1 MIAPTAI
8 LSLFFCTGNET
19 ESLDDGRRLMRLAG
33 LLSSS
38 RHKYAT
44 VIMRNRQNNPSPAIQ
59 RFLAISPGLS
69 AYSETGEFQSESV
82 LSHRCCNK
90 RCTQDTAN
98 DSQLEN
104 VCADRDTSAY
114 IILID
119 LHIDFKSEVDN
130 IYVRFNVQLVQNAPK
145 SEN

>member
-19 ESLDDGRRLMRLAG
+19 ESSDDGRRLMRLAG
-33 LLSSS
+33 LLSPSPL
-38 RHKYAT
+38 KCTT
-44 VIMRNRQNNPSPAIQ
+44 VIMRNRQSNPSPAIQ
-59 RFLAISPGLS
+59 RLLAISPGLS
-69 AYSETGEFQSESV
+69 VYSETGEFQPESV

-90 RCTQDTAN
+90 RCTQDTAS

-104 VCADRDTSAY
+104 ACVDRDTSAY
-114 IILID
+114 TILIE

-130 IYVRFNVQLVQNAPK
+130 KHVRVNVQLVQNAPI